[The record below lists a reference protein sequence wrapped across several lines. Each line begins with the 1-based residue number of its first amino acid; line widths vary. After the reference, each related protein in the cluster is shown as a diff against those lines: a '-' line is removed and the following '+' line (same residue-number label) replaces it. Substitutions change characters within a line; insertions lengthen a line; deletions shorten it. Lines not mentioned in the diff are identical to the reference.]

1 VIAGLFV
8 AVSGVPAGA
17 GDRVD
22 DAGDRVASAEAAADA
37 AATRYFDALEQFE
50 SLGAQLDA
58 AQAQIDVL
66 DERTDDLR
74 VELRRRAAIAYRTA
88 GSSSFELVT
97 GGMDAARRSAMLGEL
112 NDRDERITDEL
123 ETGIDDLEDQQAELA
138 RVRDEQAAALERFRA
153 EQAQLD
159 ATLADAQGD
168 YSTARAAR
176 AARRAAAVPDPTAP
190 PDPVVAPPATEPPG
204 GQPAEPPT
212 PNYNPQPGVHPHHDD
227 PFLACTRA
235 RESGGNYQAINPAG
249 PYLGAYQF
257 LQSTWNSTANNAG
270 RPGLIGVDPRNAS
283 QYDQDDM
290 AWTLYQWQ
298 GKGPWG
304 GYC

>member
-8 AVSGVPAGA
+8 AVSGVPATA

-22 DAGDRVASAEAAADA
+22 DAGERVASAEAAADA

-58 AQAQIDVL
+58 AQAQIDRL
-66 DERTDDLR
+66 DERTEDLR
-74 VELRRRAAIAYRTA
+74 VELRRRAAIAYRSA

-112 NDRDERITDEL
+112 NERDERITDEF
-123 ETGIDDLEDQQAELA
+123 ETTIGDLEDQQAELA
-138 RVRDEQAAALERFRA
+138 KVRDEQSAALETFRR
-153 EQAQLD
+153 EQAELD

-168 YSTARAAR
+168 YSSARAAR
-176 AARRAAAVPDPTAP
+176 AARRAAPAPDPAAP
-190 PDPVVAPPATEPPG
+190 SDPVVAPPAPAPPVDEP
-204 GQPAEPPT
+204 APPT
-212 PNYNPQPGVHPHHDD
+212 PNYNPEPGVHPHHDD

-235 RESGGNYQAINPAG
+235 RESGGNYQAVNPAG

-257 LQSTWNSTANNAG
+257 LQSTWNSTANHAG

>member
-8 AVSGVPAGA
+8 AVSGMPAGA

-22 DAGDRVASAEAAADA
+22 DAGERVASAEAAADA

-58 AQAQIDVL
+58 AQAQIDRL

-74 VELRRRAAIAYRTA
+74 VELRQRAAIAYRSA
-88 GSSSFELVT
+88 GSSPFELVT

-112 NDRDERITDEL
+112 NERDERITDEF
-123 ETGIDDLEDQQAELA
+123 ETTIDDLEDQQAELA
-138 RVRDEQAAALERFRA
+138 KVRDEQSAALETFRR
-153 EQAQLD
+153 EQAELD

-168 YSTARAAR
+168 YSSARAAR
-176 AARRAAAVPDPTAP
+176 AARRAAPAPDPAAP
-190 PDPVVAPPATEPPG
+190 PDPVVAPPATPPPVDEPAPS
-204 GQPAEPPT
+204 T
-212 PNYNPQPGVHPHHDD
+212 PNYNPEPGVHPRHDD

-235 RESGGNYQAINPAG
+235 RESGGNYQAVNPAG

-257 LQSTWNSTANNAG
+257 LQSTWNSTANHAG

-290 AWTLYQWQ
+290 AWALYQWQ